1 MMPVKQR
8 CPKCHGIFIGSDC
21 IGRECIMCQVTGD
34 LKSPPPIQ
42 SSSDVPDVTT
52 QDQSKELADCTWI
65 FNGRKVTVDHES
77 NVIDEDGEVVC
88 VFMSDNDLKVF
99 LKSLPEQ

>member
-8 CPKCHGIFIGSDC
+8 CPKCHGIFVGSDC

-42 SSSDVPDVTT
+42 SSSDVPDIIKNM
-52 QDQSKELADCTWI
+52 SKELTDNLLI
-65 FNGRKVTVDHES
+65 LNGR
-77 NVIDEDGEVVC
+77 EVC
-88 VFMSDNDLKVF
+88 G
-99 LKSLPEQ
+99 